1 MDTHGELIQLEQAR
15 REYVQLRGRDALDEM
30 VVPRGVGTRDTHKH
44 LACAYARPR

>member
-15 REYVQLRGRDALDEM
+15 REYVQLRGGDALDEM

-44 LACAYARPR
+44 LACAYAR